1 MTGDGA
7 SSTRLDEVAEA
18 HHSTP
23 ARVALAWLMVQPGVT
38 APIASATNDQ
48 QLTDLIEATRLKLD
62 HASIE
67 KLNAVSV
74 PTATAKA

>member
-1 MTGDGA
+1 M
-7 SSTRLDEVAEA
+7 LDEVAAA

-38 APIASATNDQ
+38 APIASATNDKH
-48 QLTDLIEATRLKLD
+48 LTDLIEATKLKLD

-67 KLNAVSV
+67 KLNAVST
-74 PTATAKA
+74 PTAAAKA